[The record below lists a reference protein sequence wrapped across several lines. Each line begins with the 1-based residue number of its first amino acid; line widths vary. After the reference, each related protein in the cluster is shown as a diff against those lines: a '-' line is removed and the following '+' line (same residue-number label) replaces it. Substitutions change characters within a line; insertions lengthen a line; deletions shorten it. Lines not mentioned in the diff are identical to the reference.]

1 VIRALA
7 YGTREALAS
16 LRRNSLMS
24 LASVTTVAVCLTV
37 LASTLLVAGNLDHL
51 AAAVEAQVQIRVFI
65 AEDATPETREALAK
79 AVAGLEGVA
88 SVEVVTREEALERLR
103 EQFGS
108 RRELLDAVEEMNPL
122 RDSLE
127 VAVARPEQVV
137 PTAEVISRLQGVA
150 EVNYG
155 QVFVDKLF
163 SVTRFVRWIGLGLV
177 ALLTVATVLIIS
189 NTVRLTVFARREEI
203 GIMKL
208 VGATD
213 WFIRWP
219 FLLEGLF
226 LGMLGAGL
234 TAGLTWQGY
243 PWLVEQ
249 AERVVPFLPLLAGE
263 AAREFVRRTNL
274 VLVVL
279 GAFLGAVGS
288 TVSLR
293 RFLRV

>member
-1 VIRALA
+1 MIRALA